1 MILGFLE
8 SVNNYMT
15 DYSKEILAVEKA
27 SINQLTEVVRY
38 PSLVKEAIP
47 FQFITNSVTELAA
60 ELTFAAQSSAP
71 NDDRIFESAR
81 IGPVITFII
90 VGIALLNP
98 SEITLGRNNT
108 ASTMPPMRSNT
119 FFAPLQK
126 KSENSI

>member
-47 FQFITNSVTELAA
+47 FQFITNSVTELADVIKCNTDM
-60 ELTFAAQSSAP
+60 EDFYT
-71 NDDRIFESAR
+71 NIF
-81 IGPVITFII
+81 
-90 VGIALLNP
+90 
-98 SEITLGRNNT
+98 
-108 ASTMPPMRSNT
+108 
-119 FFAPLQK
+119 
-126 KSENSI
+126 